1 MKPALLLASL
11 ALLAIPAGAGAPAQA
26 AAAKPAPGKSAAAK
40 PSAGPAQPGAAAPA
54 AVAGPPFALAELR
67 HSDGTPAGFAR
78 FRPKGD
84 HIILEIALSGIP
96 AGVHGIHLHA
106 VGKCDAP
113 AFTTAGPHL
122 NPLGHQHGMDNPMG
136 SHLGDLPNLTA
147 DASGRVSARFGLNVD
162 AAALSRALFDADGTA
177 IVLHAGEDDYRTDP
191 SGNSGARIA
200 CGVLVAP
207 APVAGP
213 EQGR

>member
-1 MKPALLLASL
+1 MKPALLLAPL
-11 ALLAIPAGAGAPAQA
+11 ALLALPLGAATPAPAKPPIKPA
-26 AAAKPAPGKSAAAK
+26 AARPASGAAL
-40 PSAGPAQPGAAAPA
+40 PGAAAPA

-67 HSDGTPAGFAR
+67 HADGTPAGIAR

-84 HIILEIALSGIP
+84 HIVLEIALAGIP
-96 AGVHGIHLHA
+96 PGVHGIHLHA

-113 AFTTAGPHL
+113 GFTTAGPHL

-147 DASGRVSARFGLNVD
+147 DANGRVGARFGLNQD
-162 AAALSRALFDADGTA
+162 PASLSRALFDADGTA

-191 SGNSGARIA
+191 AGNSGARIA

-207 APVAGP
+207 GPVAGP
-213 EQGR
+213 EVGR